1 MTTERSVTGSLPV
14 GSFAEAQRFQLLTA
28 LGTSYAERLRDLE
41 RMWDFNDMVEELNPR
56 IRRIAAL
63 LRARRE

>member
-1 MTTERSVTGSLPV
+1 MTAERSVTGSPPV
-14 GSFAEAQRFQLLTA
+14 GSFAEAQRFQLLMT

-56 IRRIAAL
+56 IRHIAAL
-63 LRARRE
+63 MRAQRK